1 MLFPGWSYSGLS
13 YEEGRRRMILID
25 SSSVERNTKY
35 IIRNRKFKTGKKLLY
50 ILNNIRRY
58 CKEEK
63 HISLNKLFAKSKN

>member
-1 MLFPGWSYSGLS
+1 
-13 YEEGRRRMILID
+13 MILID

-58 CKEEK
+58 YKEEK